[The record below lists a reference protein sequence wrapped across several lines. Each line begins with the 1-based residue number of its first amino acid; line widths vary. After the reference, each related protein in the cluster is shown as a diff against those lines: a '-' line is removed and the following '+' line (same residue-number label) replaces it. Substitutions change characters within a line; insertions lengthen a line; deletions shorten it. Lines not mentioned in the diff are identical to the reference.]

1 MTHWGPRWVGAA
13 LCLAVVAIHVVDQ
26 GGVPGARDPFYIG
39 VCYHLLEIAG
49 LLAAG
54 LLLCRRVR
62 LGWPLAAGVA
72 LGPLLGYVLS
82 RGPGLPQYSDDVGNW
97 AEPLG
102 VLSLVVE
109 AALLVLS
116 VTALTRH
123 RRALAHR

>member
-1 MTHWGPRWVGAA
+1 MTAWAPRLIGAG

-26 GGVPGARDPFYIG
+26 GGVPGAKDPFYVG

-54 LLLCRRVR
+54 LLLCRLDRV
-62 LGWPLAAGVA
+62 GWPLAAGVA

-82 RGPGLPQYSDDVGNW
+82 RGPGLPEYTDDVGNW

-109 AALLVLS
+109 AALLALS
-116 VTALTRH
+116 VAMVS
-123 RRALAHR
+123 RRGRVPVRR